1 MRAQESQDRQDPK
14 QRQNRG
20 ASAPVDTTARR
31 MLALQRRVGN
41 AALAR
46 AFEEERHEH
55 DAGCGHGGKDASVQ
69 RSSVLGVLA
78 TPGRPVDPVIRG
90 KAERGLNTNLSD
102 VVMHTGPEAERSAA
116 EFGARAYTSGRH
128 IVVGAGGADEH
139 TMLHELAHTWQ
150 QQRGPVEGTS
160 SGGVH
165 LSDPSDRHEQEAE
178 SIAHRIRNGGSVPAA
193 PPQAAAAAAPAGAVP
208 VARMPRGSGRS
219 RPPASRM
226 HPADAGQLFEFYLD
240 GNREVGRYVRA
251 RSNGDEVFD
260 TERFGRV
267 DVAPADIL
275 GPRARVGG
283 IHPPG
288 RARPAEERLEG
299 RSTVYLSEADASAA
313 RARLRRDPGRADEIG
328 ITTFEEHPEDEYQEY
343 QRNSEDLRRLGVPIL
358 TNMDLSRPD
367 AAERLRHVDE
377 GANLHFQMP
386 RTGRMKGYSTQK
398 LVGDTNRLPRRMNR
412 DDVSVSITAPDP
424 RQYKSRSTHDSFYG
438 LENRKAVPPGMRV
451 RSGPDPEADLEEY
464 GYSHRISGKDK
475 SAAVASRRKTYY
487 VEADRR
493 SDSPEER
500 GGPSNYRERE
510 DDREARSRRRSR
522 SRRRAASRGPSL
534 APSRA
539 DTEYYDDQPR
549 GRQLNRG
556 SLYEED
562 MAAGVAEPARSR
574 SRRSRSRRRP
584 VEVDPYLDDDLY
596 APPTP
601 RQRSRSRRRVER
613 SQSRG
618 PATLTQADLDAYVEY
633 GGGADYLAEES
644 RPSRSSRHARSR
656 SRASRHRSR
665 AASQH
670 RNYAAPPVDYD
681 EPVSSQQVYED
692 EYDAPRMP
700 SRYRSRRRNVIYDS
714 DDDI

>member
-1 MRAQESQDRQDPK
+1 MRAQESQDRQNPK

-20 ASAPVDTTARR
+20 AQAPMDTTARR

-41 AALAR
+41 AALSR

-55 DAGCGHGGKDASVQ
+55 DANCGHGGKDTAVQ

-90 KAERGLNTNLSD
+90 KAERGLNTDLSD

-160 SGGVH
+160 TGGVH

-178 SIAHRIRNGGSVPAA
+178 SIAHRIRNGGSGPAA
-193 PPQAAAAAAPAGAVP
+193 PPQPAAAAAPAGAAPV
-208 VARMPRGSGRS
+208 VARMPRGRGRS
-219 RPPASRM
+219 RPPAVRM
-226 HPADAGQLFEFYLD
+226 HPRDAGQSFEFLFD
-240 GNREVGRYVRA
+240 GHNVVGRYVRA
-251 RSNGDEVFD
+251 TSGGYEVFD

-267 DVAPADIL
+267 EVHPEDVL

-283 IHPPG
+283 LHPPG
-288 RARPAEERLEG
+288 RARTAEERLEG

-313 RARLRRDPGRADEIG
+313 RARLRKDPSRADEIG

-343 QRNSEDLRRLGVPIL
+343 QGNSEALRRLGVPIL
-358 TNMDLSRPD
+358 NNMDLSRPD

-377 GANLHFQMP
+377 GAKLHFQMP

-398 LVGDTNRLPRRMNR
+398 LVGDTNRLPGRMNR

-424 RQYKSRSTHDSFYG
+424 RQYKKRSTHDSFYG
-438 LENRKAVPPGMRV
+438 LENKKAVPPGMRV
-451 RSGPDPEADLEEY
+451 RSGPDPEGDLEEY

-475 SAAVASRRKTYY
+475 SADVATRRRTYY

-510 DDREARSRRRSR
+510 DDRASRRRSR
-522 SRRRAASRGPSL
+522 SRRRAASRAPSL

-539 DTEYYDDQPR
+539 DTEYYEDEQPR
-549 GRQLNRG
+549 GRRHNRG

-574 SRRSRSRRRP
+574 SRRRP
-584 VEVDPYLDDDLY
+584 AEVDPYRDDDLY

-613 SQSRG
+613 SRNRG
-618 PATLTQADLDAYVEY
+618 PAVLTQADLDAYVEY
-633 GGGADYLAEES
+633 GGGEDYLEEES
-644 RPSRSSRHARSR
+644 RPSRGSRRARSQ

-665 AASQH
+665 AAS
-670 RNYAAPPVDYD
+670 RRPNYAAPPSDYD
-681 EPVSSQQVYED
+681 EPVSSQQVFED
-692 EYDAPRMP
+692 EYDAPLTPRFR
-700 SRYRSRRRNVIYDS
+700 SRRRRNVILDS
-714 DDDI
+714 DDEL

>member
-1 MRAQESQDRQDPK
+1 MRAQESQDRQDPE

-20 ASAPVDTTARR
+20 APAPAGTTAQR

-41 AALAR
+41 AALTR

-55 DAGCGHGGKDASVQ
+55 DAHCGHGGKDASVQ

-90 KAERGLNTNLSD
+90 KAERGLNTDLSD
-102 VVMHTGPEAERSAA
+102 VVMHTGPAAERSAA

-160 SGGVH
+160 TGGVH

-178 SIAHRIRNGGSVPAA
+178 SIAHRIRSGGSVPAA
-193 PPQAAAAAAPAGAVP
+193 PQQAAAAAAPAGAVP
-208 VARMPRGSGRS
+208 VARMPKGRGQS

-226 HPADAGQLFEFYLD
+226 HPADAGQFFEFMLD
-240 GNREVGRYVRA
+240 GSNEVGRYVRA
-251 RSNGDEVFD
+251 RSDGYEVFD
-260 TERFGRV
+260 TERFGRI
-267 DVAPADIL
+267 DVHPSDIL

-288 RARPAEERLEG
+288 RARTAEERLEG

-313 RARLRRDPGRADEIG
+313 RARLRRDPSRADEIG
-328 ITTFEEHPEDEYQEY
+328 VTTFEENPGREYEDYE
-343 QRNSEDLRRLGVPIL
+343 RNSEDLRRYGVPIL
-358 TNMDLSRPD
+358 NNMDLSRPD

-487 VEADRR
+487 IEDDRR

-510 DDREARSRRRSR
+510 DDRRARRRSR

-574 SRRSRSRRRP
+574 SRRRP
-584 VEVDPYLDDDLY
+584 AEVDPYLDDDLY

-618 PATLTQADLDAYVEY
+618 PATFTQADLDAYVEY
-633 GGGADYLAEES
+633 GGGDDYLEQ
-644 RPSRSSRHARSR
+644 PSRSSRRARSQ

-665 AASQH
+665 AASQR
-670 RNYAAPPVDYD
+670 RNYAAPPSDYD
-681 EPVSSQQVYED
+681 EPVNSQQVHED
-692 EYDAPRMP
+692 EYEYIAPRMP
-700 SRYRSRRRNVIYDS
+700 SRHRGRRRNVIYDS
-714 DDDI
+714 DDDL

>member
-1 MRAQESQDRQDPK
+1 MRAQESRDRQDPK

-20 ASAPVDTTARR
+20 VSAPVGTTARR
-31 MLALQRRVGN
+31 MLTLQRRVGN
-41 AALAR
+41 AAVAR

-55 DAGCGHGGKDASVQ
+55 DANCGHGGKDASVQ

-90 KAERGLNTNLSD
+90 KAERGLNTDLSD

-128 IVVGAGGADEH
+128 IVVGAGGVDEH
-139 TMLHELAHTWQ
+139 TLLHELAHTWQ

-160 SGGVH
+160 TGGVH

-178 SIAHRIRNGGSVPAA
+178 SIAHRIRNGAGAPAA
-193 PPQAAAAAAPAGAVP
+193 PPQPTAAVAPAGAVP
-208 VARMPRGSGRS
+208 VARTPRGRGQS
-219 RPPASRM
+219 RPPASPM
-226 HPADAGQLFEFYLD
+226 HPADAGQFFEFFLD

-251 RSNGDEVFD
+251 RSNGNEVFD

-267 DVAPADIL
+267 EVLPSDIL

-288 RARPAEERLEG
+288 QARTAEERLEG

-313 RARLRRDPGRADEIG
+313 RARLRRDPSRADEIG
-328 ITTFEEHPEDEYQEY
+328 ITTFEEHPEQDYGDY
-343 QRNSEDLRRLGVPIL
+343 ARNSEALRRLGVPIL

-424 RQYKSRSTHDSFYG
+424 RQYKNPGTHNGFYG

-451 RSGPDPEADLEEY
+451 RSGPDPEADLEQY
-464 GYSHRISGKDK
+464 GYSHRISGKDE
-475 SAAVASRRKTYY
+475 SANAATRRKTYY
-487 VEADRR
+487 VEQDRR

-500 GGPSNYRERE
+500 GGPSDYRERE

-522 SRRRAASRGPSL
+522 SRRRAASRAPSL

-539 DTEYYDDQPR
+539 DTGFYDDQRPR
-549 GRQLNRG
+549 GRQVSRG

-562 MAAGVAEPARSR
+562 TAAGMASAA
-574 SRRSRSRRRP
+574 RSRSRRRP
-584 VEVDPYLDDDLY
+584 VEVDSYDDDDLY

-601 RQRSRSRRRVER
+601 RPRSRSRRQVER
-613 SQSRG
+613 SRSRG
-618 PATLTQADLDAYVEY
+618 PATLTQADLDTYVQY
-633 GGGADYLAEES
+633 GGGDDYMEQES
-644 RPSRSSRHARSR
+644 RPSRGSRRARSQ
-656 SRASRHRSR
+656 SRAARHRSR
-665 AASQH
+665 AASQR
-670 RNYAAPPVDYD
+670 RNYAAPPSDYD
-681 EPVSSQQVYED
+681 EPVSSQQVVEEE
-692 EYDAPRMP
+692 EYALPRRR
-700 SRYRSRRRNVIYDS
+700 SRYRNRRRNVIYDS
-714 DDDI
+714 DDDM